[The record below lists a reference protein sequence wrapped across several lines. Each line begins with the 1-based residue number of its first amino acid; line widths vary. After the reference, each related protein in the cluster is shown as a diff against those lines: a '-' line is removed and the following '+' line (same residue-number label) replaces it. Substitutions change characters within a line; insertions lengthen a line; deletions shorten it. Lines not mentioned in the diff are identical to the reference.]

1 MPSTSRSPLSDWSAH
16 VFGLSLDMPSPPP
29 PVGQPLLDSQ
39 QQMFFE
45 QFFDEMPQDMVPSV
59 NPAHIFE
66 PDIPKDAALWPDSI
80 PRAYQP
86 VHSLATEAANTNGY
100 YDSHVSPAPPMG
112 GSHIDLNPFT
122 NNHELMQSRNPQDSM
137 STAPG
142 LLNFGTD
149 TNFAPNGYHPPP
161 LAISL
166 DKDAEVRSKIYSA
179 LTRNESVITT
189 AVNSPAEIKDE
200 ADDYNGEDSS
210 PGAGEDHSVSSQA
223 GSGTKRRAE
232 DLDDYLMAKSARKS
246 RPRTSETTSKPK
258 KKSTQKRDNLTEAQK
273 RENHIHSEQK
283 RRNLIRQGFEE
294 LCALVPEL
302 KAGGYSKSAV
312 LIHAA
317 NYLDGLK
324 KGNARLRLYLQQL
337 EAASQF

>member
-1 MPSTSRSPLSDWSAH
+1 
-16 VFGLSLDMPSPPP
+16 
-29 PVGQPLLDSQ
+29 
-39 QQMFFE
+39 MFFE
-45 QFFDEMPQDMVPSV
+45 QFFDEMPQDMVPSLD
-59 NPAHIFE
+59 PHHIFE
-66 PDIPKDAALWPDSI
+66 PEMPKDAALWPDSI

-86 VHSLATEAANTNGY
+86 VHSLAAEATNTNGY
-100 YDSHVSPAPPMG
+100 YESHVSSTPSMG
-112 GSHIDLNPFT
+112 ASHIDLNPFT
-122 NNHELMQSRNPQDSM
+122 GSHQLMTRSPQDSM

-161 LAISL
+161 PAILL

-189 AVNSPAEIKDE
+189 AVNSPADIKDE
-200 ADDYNGEDSS
+200 PDDYNGEDSS

-223 GSGTKRRAE
+223 GSCMKRRAAE
-232 DLDDYLMAKSARKS
+232 DLDDYSMSKSARKS
-246 RPRTSETTSKPK
+246 RRNSESVSKAK
-258 KKSTQKRDNLTEAQK
+258 KKPTQKRDNLTEAQK

-337 EAASQF
+337 EAASQNF